1 MTDRQ
6 TPPPLGD
13 DLSEGDYQ
21 RLKAALELVAQ
32 GQARAAVPVLQE
44 LRERAHQIDAGLG
57 ALVGSHLAEAFV
69 ASGQRS
75 QAVQVLGED
84 AAKVRDPS
92 YADVR
97 ARLLAQA
104 APLHP
109 DEEFALQ
116 LASEADRL
124 AAALEDPLPR
134 LQTMGVLLALLER
147 GGHEQGVQIV
157 AESLA
162 DYARRLGDGPAEVQA
177 RLVLVRHF
185 AAQEQPLQA
194 LEEARLAHAAAQLL
208 SNEYSQ
214 LRGRSAAERGRW
226 ARQQGHLL
234 EAVEALE
241 LALADLQPP
250 DDAVRLERAL
260 AAAGLGLEPQ
270 QARAELEVLAHS
282 SDTAVARRA
291 QRASLLGRISRGEL
305 TEVAALPELAEADRP
320 AVLAQLALQQG
331 QGAEA
336 LAQLRGLAQRSPGD
350 WAVGLLLAQALRMQG
365 ESMAALQRL
374 DELVDRGV
382 AGGDGWLELRARLQR
397 APLLGELGDHEAS
410 RQDARRAAEV
420 AEALHLPLHH
430 VAART
435 LVAQALAR
443 LELVAEA
450 VAELDRAAQHAAQ
463 VGATAAAVR
472 AALLGALLD
481 PAPVRDALAWRPLH
495 PLDSADQVDPPG
507 LAPAVLLVL
516 ARRAL
521 EQDGDLQEAENLL
534 NRAAQLDA
542 GLGGRLSGLVGG
554 VREQL
559 SAARRAS

>member
-6 TPPPLGD
+6 TPPPQGD

-21 RLKAALELVAQ
+21 QLRAALELVAE

-57 ALVGSHLAEAFV
+57 ALVGSHLAEALA

-124 AAALEDPLPR
+124 AATLEDPLPR

-147 GGHEQGVQIV
+147 GGHDQGVQIV

-185 AAQEQPLQA
+185 GAQEQPLQA

-282 SDTAVARRA
+282 SDTVVARRA

-320 AVLAQLALQQG
+320 AILAQLALQQG

-350 WAVGLLLAQALRMQG
+350 GAVALLLAQALRMQG
-365 ESMAALQRL
+365 EPMAALQRL

-382 AGGDGWLELRARLQR
+382 SGGDGWLELRARLQR
-397 APLLGELGDHEAS
+397 APLLGELGDHQAS

-435 LVAQALAR
+435 QVAQALAR

-534 NRAAQLDA
+534 DRAAQLDA
-542 GLGGRLSGLVGG
+542 GLGGRLGGMIAG